1 MNRLG
6 SIARACEPWLWP
18 LLLMAAIFA
27 LSAQRDLTT
36 GLGALDLIAR
46 KIAHAF
52 EFGLLFALWDRALRT
67 ALDPRRALPIAVA
80 IALVYAGLDEWHQ
93 TFVSGRVGSPLD
105 VAIDAIGIAVAVL
118 LTNRLTTSRA
128 R

>member
-6 SIARACEPWLWP
+6 AIARASEPWLWP
-18 LLLMAAIFA
+18 LLLMAVIFA

-36 GLGALDLIAR
+36 GLGTLDLIAR
-46 KIAHAF
+46 KIAHAV
-52 EFGLLFALWDRALRT
+52 EFGLLLALWDRALQTVITRRG
-67 ALDPRRALPIAVA
+67 ALIAA
-80 IALVYAGLDEWHQ
+80 ITITLVYAGLDEYHQ

-105 VAIDAIGIAVAVL
+105 VAIDAVGIAIAVVL
-118 LTNRLTTSRA
+118 VTRLTTSRV

>member
-6 SIARACEPWLWP
+6 SIARAWEPWLWP
-18 LLLMAAIFA
+18 LLMMAVIFV

-36 GLGALDLIAR
+36 GLGTLDLIAR
-46 KIAHAF
+46 KIAHAV
-52 EFGLLFALWDRALRT
+52 EFGLLFGLWDRALRT
-67 ALDPRRALPIAVA
+67 ALDPRRALVIAVA

-105 VAIDAIGIAVAVL
+105 VAIDAIGIAIAVL
-118 LTNRLTTSRA
+118 LVTRFTTSRA